1 MLTSTLNCHL
11 ASWTCVVI
19 IPQYSMK
26 NWILKQL
33 KGRNT
38 FCKLQLYNQ
47 AHYLTRSQKPLS
59 CPLDK
64 QWCFSTCRP
73 CKLISKMCKFQ
84 IPWLCPEMSARSK
97 RACVVVLGDIG
108 RSPRMQYHSLSLTK
122 EGFNVEL
129 VCYQGAAPHKELTQ
143 NSSIQLHF
151 IQYCPDFKKCTNI

>member
-97 RACVVVLGDIG
+97 RACVVVLGHWPQSPHAVPLPIFDERG
-108 RSPRMQYHSLSLTK
+108 LQCRTCLLSRSCPSQRADSKFLHP
-122 EGFNVEL
+122 
-129 VCYQGAAPHKELTQ
+129 AA
-143 NSSIQLHF
+143 LHTILPWF
-151 IQYCPDFKKCTNI
+151 